1 MNKLFRFLTA
11 FTLLAGTSLFAE
23 ISETLPTP
31 DDDAGFVSIFNGKDL
46 TGWEGLSEFWSVK
59 DGTITGQTTE
69 GHIPKENTFLVW
81 KGGQPADF
89 EIHCQFKLVANN
101 DQGFANS
108 GIQYRS
114 KVLKPDYFVVGG
126 YQADMENG
134 PTYSGILYEEKGRGI
149 LAQRGDM
156 VVINP
161 NGKKDVVG
169 STGKSAEIQAQIKKG
184 DWNDYVVIARG
195 NHLQH
200 FINGHQ
206 TIDVIDQQADK
217 AAKTGVIALQ
227 IHRGQ
232 PMLVQFKNFK
242 IKQFET
248 PSKNQTG
255 TKKIVFIAGKPS
267 HGPGDHEYRAGF
279 LLLQKCLANVSGIT
293 SVVYSNDWPT
303 ESHALDDAAAIVMFS
318 DGTGR
323 HPALQDDRLQ
333 QLGELMKKGV
343 GFGCI
348 HYAVEPVR
356 EKGEKEFIDWM
367 GGAFEIFWS
376 VNPFWTA
383 DFKQL
388 PQHPVTRG
396 VQPFSI
402 NDEWYFN
409 MRFRPNMEGV
419 TPILTAV
426 APPDTMSRP
435 DGDHSGNPAVRKLVE
450 QQVPQHV
457 MWVAER
463 PDGGRGFGFTGG
475 HRHTNWGNED
485 FRKVVLNA
493 IVWIAK
499 ADVPENGV
507 ASTVTPDDLKQN
519 LDIKGQKKNQ
529 KPKQKPKQ

>member
-1 MNKLFRFLTA
+1 MKKIFALLTV
-11 FTLLAGTSLFAE
+11 LGLSAGTSLFAE
-23 ISETLPTP
+23 IDATLPTQ

-59 DGTITGQTTE
+59 DGAITGQTTE

-81 KGGQPADF
+81 KGGYPSDF

-108 GIQYRS
+108 GFQYRS

-149 LAQRGDM
+149 LAKRGEM
-156 VVINP
+156 VVIHP
-161 NGKKDVVG
+161 DGTKEVVG
-169 STGKSAEIQAQIKKG
+169 TTGKSDEIEAAIKKG
-184 DWNDYVVIARG
+184 DWNDYVIIARG

-206 TIDVIDQQADK
+206 TIEVVDQQADK
-217 AAKTGVIALQ
+217 AAKSGVLALQ

-242 IKQFET
+242 IKQFSNSAE
-248 PSKNQTG
+248 
-255 TKKIVFIAGKPS
+255 TKKIAFIAGKPS
-267 HGPGDHEYRAGF
+267 HGPGDHEYRAGL
-279 LLLQKCLANVSGIT
+279 LLLQKCLANVPGIT

-303 ESHALDDAAAIVMFS
+303 ESHALDDASAIVMFT
-318 DGTGR
+318 DGTAKQ
-323 HPALQDDRLQ
+323 PALEGDRLQ
-333 QLGELMKKGV
+333 YLGELMKKGV

-348 HYAVEPVR
+348 HYAVEPIK

-376 VNPFWTA
+376 VNPHWTA

-396 VQPFSI
+396 VQPFSM

-409 MRFRPNMEGV
+409 MRFRPNMDGV
-419 TPILTAV
+419 
-426 APPDTMSRP
+426 
-435 DGDHSGNPAVRKLVE
+435 
-450 QQVPQHV
+450 
-457 MWVAER
+457 
-463 PDGGRGFGFTGG
+463 
-475 HRHTNWGNED
+475 
-485 FRKVVLNA
+485 
-493 IVWIAK
+493 
-499 ADVPENGV
+499 
-507 ASTVTPDDLKQN
+507 
-519 LDIKGQKKNQ
+519 
-529 KPKQKPKQ
+529 